1 MIHINLAKPA
11 FSGRMWTYAYEGLLF
26 KICLYEIPLTTILA
40 VIDHLGGLKKS
51 IMLAAETFDLFG
63 KTLTKL
69 EEEKRSRFPE

>member
-1 MIHINLAKPA
+1 MININLAKPA
-11 FSGRMWTYAYEGLLF
+11 FSGRLWTYSYEALLF
-26 KICLYEIPLTTILA
+26 KICIYETTLRVTRA

-51 IMLAAETFDLFG
+51 TILATETFDLFG